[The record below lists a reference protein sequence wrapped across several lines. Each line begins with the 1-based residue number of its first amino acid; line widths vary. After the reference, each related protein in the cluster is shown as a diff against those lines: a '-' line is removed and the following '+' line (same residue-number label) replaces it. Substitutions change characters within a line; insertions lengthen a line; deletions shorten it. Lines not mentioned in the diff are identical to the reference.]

1 MQNSRDLL
9 VVCSYTDFDNLAHAP
24 RGTTASAG
32 LRAYYI
38 DQDGELEF
46 TSEKKDIM
54 NPAFCRWNKSANT
67 SYAVQQNPLKKTDK
81 LSHITLTTMEN

>member
-1 MQNSRDLL
+1 MPQHAQRLCFFL
-9 VVCSYTDFDNLAHAP
+9 SYTDFDNLAHAP

-54 NPAFCRWNKSANT
+54 NPAFCRWNESANT
-67 SYAVQQNPLKKTDK
+67 LYVCTESIEEDGQL
-81 LSHITLTTMEN
+81 